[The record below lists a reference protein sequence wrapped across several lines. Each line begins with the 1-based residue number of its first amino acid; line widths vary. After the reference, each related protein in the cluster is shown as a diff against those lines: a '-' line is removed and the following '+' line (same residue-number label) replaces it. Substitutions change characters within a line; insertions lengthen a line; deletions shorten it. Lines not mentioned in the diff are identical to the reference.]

1 MEQNLTY
8 SAAYAEL
15 ENIAQ
20 AMENDSISI
29 DELAVKVKRAAEL
42 IEFCQNKLR
51 STEKEVATVMSSME
65 EGKSQPLSK

>member
-65 EGKSQPLSK
+65 EGKSHPLSK